1 MTTKTARFI
10 IRKEYGDSKN
20 FMTDRVLKMGKI
32 NKNMAYELS
41 SGRGFTDNIIYG
53 ISIVELLADGKT
65 KRRTDLAECCYSIN
79 EAESYIRDLKE
90 DFKIKR

>member
-1 MTTKTARFI
+1 MTLTARKI
-10 IRKEYGDSKN
+10 IRMEYGDSKN

-41 SGRGFTDNIIYG
+41 SGRGFTNDTIYG

-65 KRRTDLAECCYSIN
+65 KRRTDLSECCKN
-79 EAESYIRDLKE
+79 LEEVDHYIKYLKE
-90 DFKIKR
+90 EFNIKK